1 MVINRLFPA
10 IVFVL
15 LLATAGCIKVNPDA
29 AGQGPATLSEVT
41 MATSVS
47 ADGQPLTVAGTFLAS
62 TPTIYVTAKVNN
74 APENT
79 TVGVRWLYIRD
90 ASGNTQ
96 NQQLAEESAT
106 VKGTRYVSFSRQP
119 VTGTWGSGQYS
130 ATLSL
135 DGKDITTTQFTVSP
149 VQQAVQQAPTISYFK
164 AQPESIMAG
173 QAVTL
178 SWLVNDATKINI
190 SPIGNVSPA
199 GSQIVT
205 PANSAEY
212 VLTATNTAGSTSMK
226 ANVRVTSY
234 ISDKPDMTITDFWVE
249 GNKAYFKVKNIG
261 GVNTVKPTTTYLYID
276 GAYRASALGDIL
288 SAGQERAQSFPN
300 YDWPHGTQRSYTLP
314 VRVCADAQDII
325 GEYDEQ
331 NNCLNLSW

>member
-1 MVINRLFPA
+1 MFINKLLPA
-10 IVFVL
+10 IIFVL
-15 LLATAGCIKVNPDA
+15 LLGAAGCIKVNPDA
-29 AGQGPATLSEVT
+29 AGQGQASLSEVT

-47 ADGQPLTVAGTFLAS
+47 AEGQPLTVAGTFLAS
-62 TPTIYVTAKVNN
+62 TPTVYVTAKVNN

-79 TVGVRWLYIRD
+79 AVGVKWLYVKD
-90 ASGNTQ
+90 ASGSTQ

-106 VKGTRYVSFSRQP
+106 VKGTRYISFSRQP

-135 DGKDITTTQFTVSP
+135 NGKDVTTTQFTINP
-149 VQQAVQQAPTISYFK
+149 VQQAAQQAPTISYFRV
-164 AQPESIMAG
+164 QPESIMAG

-178 SWLVNDATKINI
+178 SWLVNDATKISI
-190 SPIGNVSPA
+190 SPIGSVSPA
-199 GSQIVT
+199 GSQVVT

-234 ISDKPDMTITDFWVE
+234 VSDKPDLTITDFWVE
-249 GNKAYFKVKNIG
+249 GNKAFFKVKNIG
-261 GVNTVKPTTTYLYID
+261 GVNTVKPFVTYLSVD
-276 GAYRASALGDIL
+276 GAYRASALSDIL

-300 YDWPHGTQRSYTLP
+300 YDWTYGTQRSYTKP
-314 VRVCADAQDII
+314 IRVCADAQDIV